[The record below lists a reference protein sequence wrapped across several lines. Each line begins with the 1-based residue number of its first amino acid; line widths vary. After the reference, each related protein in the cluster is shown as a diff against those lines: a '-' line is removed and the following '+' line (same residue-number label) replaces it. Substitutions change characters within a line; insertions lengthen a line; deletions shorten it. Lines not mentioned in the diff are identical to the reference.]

1 MATAIDNFIQRFH
14 EHDSTDDTFQFGCCY
29 WFAYILFRRFLRD
42 GARIMYDQVA
52 NHFGAQIFG
61 RVYDITG
68 DVTNKYNW
76 EQFDKLEDESLK
88 NRIIRDCIMF

>member
-1 MATAIDNFIQRFH
+1 MTTAIDGFIQRFH
-14 EHDSTDDTFQFGCCY
+14 EHDRTDDTFQFGCCY

-52 NHFGAQIFG
+52 NHFGTQIFG

-76 EQFDKLEDESLK
+76 EQFDKLGDESLK